1 VAHQLISA
9 LGALLDP
16 LMQPAEAPREGLAGR
31 RAAADP

>member
-16 LMQPAEAPREGLAGR
+16 LRPPAEAPRAGQAGR
-31 RAAADP
+31 RAGADP